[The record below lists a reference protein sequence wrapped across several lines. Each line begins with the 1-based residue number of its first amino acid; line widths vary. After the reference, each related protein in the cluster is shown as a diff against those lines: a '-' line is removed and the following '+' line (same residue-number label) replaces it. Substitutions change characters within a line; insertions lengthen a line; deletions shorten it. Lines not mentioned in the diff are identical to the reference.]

1 MTYEGANNAS
11 LQREGISGLLL
22 YLLSLSLSLIS
33 ISISID
39 CMECLAE
46 LCGENDSDAFLQA
59 R

>member
-1 MTYEGANNAS
+1 MQACNGKTYPVCFS
-11 LQREGISGLLL
+11 IS
-22 YLLSLSLSLIS
+22 IS

>member
-1 MTYEGANNAS
+1 MTYEGASNAS
-11 LQREGISGLLL
+11 LQREDISGF
-22 YLLSLSLSLIS
+22 LSISIS

-46 LCGENDSDAFLQA
+46 LFGENDSDAFLEA

>member
-1 MTYEGANNAS
+1 MTYEGASNAS
-11 LQREGISGLLL
+11 LQREDISGFLLI
-22 YLLSLSLSLIS
+22 SISIS

-46 LCGENDSDAFLQA
+46 LCGENDSDAFLEA

>member
-1 MTYEGANNAS
+1 MTYEGASNAS
-11 LQREGISGLLL
+11 LQREDISGF
-22 YLLSLSLSLIS
+22 LSIS

-46 LCGENDSDAFLQA
+46 LFGENDSDAFLQA